1 MLARPGIRS
10 TTAVSTR
17 SRRSDLIQCC
27 PSSFLVTGGVFIA
40 QLLHHEGTKVTKVT
54 KNMEV
59 RSLQGS
65 LQGFG
70 AKPAVAYIELN
81 TLTLA
86 DRVKRAVTIFGLAMV
101 LALIAIPIPLVHFV
115 LVPGALL
122 VGAVLA
128 AVRLRQAEIFRSA
141 TGRCPFCGTEQSFS
155 VIGRFRLPKTLH
167 CSSCQRQLIL
177 NDPTIVSRH
186 SPT

>member
-1 MLARPGIRS
+1 
-10 TTAVSTR
+10 
-17 SRRSDLIQCC
+17 
-27 PSSFLVTGGVFIA
+27 
-40 QLLHHEGTKVTKVT
+40 
-54 KNMEV
+54 MEV

-65 LQGFG
+65 LRGFG
-70 AKPAVAYIELN
+70 AKPTVAHIELE

-86 DRVKRAVTIFGLAMV
+86 DRSKRAATIFGLGLV

-128 AVRLRQAEIFRSA
+128 LIRLGQTEIFRTA

-155 VIGRFRLPKTLH
+155 VIGRFRLPKKLY
-167 CSSCQRQLIL
+167 CSSCQRQLL
-177 NDPTIVSRH
+177 LEQPTTERPH

>member
-1 MLARPGIRS
+1 
-10 TTAVSTR
+10 
-17 SRRSDLIQCC
+17 
-27 PSSFLVTGGVFIA
+27 
-40 QLLHHEGTKVTKVT
+40 
-54 KNMEV
+54 MEV

-65 LQGFG
+65 LRGFG
-70 AKPAVAYIELN
+70 AKPTVAHIELE

-86 DRVKRAVTIFGLAMV
+86 DRSKRAATIFGLGLV

-128 AVRLRQAEIFRSA
+128 LIRLGQTEIFRTA
-141 TGRCPFCGTEQSFS
+141 TGRCPFCGKEQSFS
-155 VIGRFRLPKTLH
+155 VIGRFRLPKKLY
-167 CSSCQRQLIL
+167 CSSCQRQLL
-177 NDPTIVSRH
+177 LEQPTTERPH